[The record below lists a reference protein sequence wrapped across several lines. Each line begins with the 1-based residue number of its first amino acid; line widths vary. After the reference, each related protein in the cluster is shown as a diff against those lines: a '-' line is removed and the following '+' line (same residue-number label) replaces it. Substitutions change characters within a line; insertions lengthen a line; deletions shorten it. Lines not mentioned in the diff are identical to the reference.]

1 VGDWKDYVLT
11 ILATCIGLLVSLWVG
26 VLSWLF
32 KGQVARI
39 DALEDAKAN
48 RVSTNKRFDDILSLM
63 DRNLNRMERHMDED
77 SDRFRELTS
86 SITSGTQRLEDKIS
100 GTNDAL
106 GSTNEKLGEV
116 IGELKANRGG

>member
-77 SDRFRELTS
+77 SERFRELTS